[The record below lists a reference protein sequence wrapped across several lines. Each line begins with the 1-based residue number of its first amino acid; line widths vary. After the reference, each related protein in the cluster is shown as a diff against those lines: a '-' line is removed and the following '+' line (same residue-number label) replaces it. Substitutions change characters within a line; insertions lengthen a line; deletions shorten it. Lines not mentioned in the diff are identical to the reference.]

1 MAVHVKYGPQNEE
14 QETLYNNVQNYK
26 NGDTNKSY
34 YDSLFLGTPYEDQY
48 NAIIRKYQSVSLP
61 QSFSGWL
68 TGRDETS
75 RYNHEISLMDELES
89 LATKMYDEDY
99 QSPSSDV
106 SRLRAAGIN
115 PDLNGLSGQAA
126 PQKQG
131 GNIPSVQA
139 ENPLEVMSNTLST
152 VMQIYSTIKGF
163 KGINLHNESL
173 DLSNIQDMMNIAR
186 PMIIENFA
194 KNTEVGSYG
203 SSDWADVIATYNP
216 FKGNS
221 KQSKRFAQAFM
232 MELSSGH
239 YAAAESAYKRLAGL
253 EEGRWQYGSYVGNPH
268 WSPDDNALYHYVGG
282 MMQLSLASEA
292 AKHRFDS
299 KYWDTLSPKLKAGFE
314 NAHYD
319 ADKFLYRLRA
329 STYKHLQHDFNNGS
343 LLAGLLVLDGFPAIA
358 GSTISSLGNF
368 LTNSMK
374 KGPFIKK

>member
-1 MAVHVKYGPQNEE
+1 MSVHVKYGPQNEE
-14 QETLYNNVQNYK
+14 QETLYNNVQEYK
-26 NGDTNKSY
+26 NGNTNKSY
-34 YDSLFLGTPYEDQY
+34 YDNLFLGTPYEDQY

-61 QSFSGWL
+61 QSFAGWL
-68 TGRDETS
+68 TGRDETN

-89 LATKMYDEDY
+89 LATKMYDEEY

-106 SRLRAAGIN
+106 ARLRAAGIN

-163 KGINLHNESL
+163 KGINLQNEAMDIKNIESL
-173 DLSNIQDMMNIAR
+173 MSMAR
-186 PMIIENFA
+186 GHIIENYA
-194 KNTEVGSYG
+194 NAMDPSGSPLDLDYIM
-203 SSDWADVIATYNP
+203 DQFNP
-216 FKGNS
+216 FKGN
-221 KQSKRFAQAFM
+221 KKDTKRWIQAFNA
-232 MELSSGH
+232 ELHSGN
-239 YAAAESAYKRLAGL
+239 YAAAEAAYKRLSGL
-253 EEGRWQYGSYVGNPH
+253 EDGRWNYGSYVGNSN
-268 WSPDDNALYHYVGG
+268 WSPDDNALFHYVGG

-299 KYWDTLSPKLKAGFE
+299 KYWDSLSPKLKAGFE

-329 STYKHLQHDFNNGS
+329 STYKQLQHDFHNGS
-343 LLAGLLVLDGFPAIA
+343 MLAGLLVLDGFPSIA
-358 GSTISSLGNF
+358 GSTISSFGNF
-368 LTNSMK
+368 LSNSMK
-374 KGPFIKK
+374 NGPFIKK